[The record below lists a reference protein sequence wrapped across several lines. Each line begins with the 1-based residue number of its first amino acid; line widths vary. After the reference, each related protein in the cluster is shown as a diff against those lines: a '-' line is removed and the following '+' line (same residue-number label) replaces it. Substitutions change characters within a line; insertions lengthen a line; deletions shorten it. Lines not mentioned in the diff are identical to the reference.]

1 MQLFDAYTNLQQKLQ
16 QYERTGQLT
25 PHPEAARPRF
35 LAFAEAD
42 LMPLARRLATILCQA
57 GIPAEASAQ
66 LEGDA
71 LWFGVFLD
79 DRWSAGV
86 YLQPF
91 DDISMR
97 LTIRFSWEPTIEEQH
112 AMLYRTCTRVTFADA
127 LERGIERLLVQS
139 QQSDVPCHLHL
150 I

>member
-1 MQLFDAYTNLQQKLQ
+1 MQLFDAYTTLQQKLQ
-16 QYERTGQLT
+16 QYERMGRLT
-25 PHPEAARPRF
+25 PHPEASRLRF

-42 LMPLARRLATILCQA
+42 LMPLTRRLATILCQA

-66 LEGDA
+66 PEGDS
-71 LWFGVFLD
+71 LWFGLFLD

-86 YLQPF
+86 YLQPL

-97 LTIRFSWEPTIEEQH
+97 LTLRFSWEPTIEEHH
-112 AMLYRTCTRVTFADA
+112 ALLYRTCTRVTFAAD
-127 LERGIERLLVQS
+127 LERSIERLLMQS
-139 QQSDVPCHLHL
+139 WQSEVPCHLHL